1 MAEPTHRADY
11 MLAKM
16 YARDRVELDLFYT
29 PKVFRLKYLE
39 QVKQEQDEDPV
50 RIYSLAELEF
60 IIGRYPRNLKNIL
73 ELYERFGIV
82 KAERDP
88 RKESR
93 KLAYAFKSPPLPE
106 ELIICYEIL
115 QVLRKAKTFIYSRD
129 LIKRSEILKGVAG
142 ITTTKVGRYATAMVE
157 AKIIHMESTSHSNRR
172 YRQMDDLPIG
182 KQQRYLENL
191 LDFTQG

>member
-29 PKVFRLKYLE
+29 PKVFRLKYLA
-39 QVKQEQDEDPV
+39 QVKLEQEQDPV

-60 IIGRYPRNLKNIL
+60 IIGRYPRNLKNVL

-88 RKESR
+88 RRESR

-106 ELIICYEIL
+106 ELIISYEIL
-115 QVLRKAKTFIYSRD
+115 QVLKGAKTFIYSRD
-129 LIKRSEILKGVAG
+129 LIKRSQVLKGAPG
-142 ITTTKVGRYATAMVE
+142 ITTTKVGRYATAMAE
-157 AKIIHMESTSHSNRR
+157 RGLIQMETTSHSNRR
-172 YRQMDDLPIG
+172 YRQIEGLKVG
-182 KQQRYLENL
+182 KQQRYFEGL
-191 LDFTQG
+191 LGFH